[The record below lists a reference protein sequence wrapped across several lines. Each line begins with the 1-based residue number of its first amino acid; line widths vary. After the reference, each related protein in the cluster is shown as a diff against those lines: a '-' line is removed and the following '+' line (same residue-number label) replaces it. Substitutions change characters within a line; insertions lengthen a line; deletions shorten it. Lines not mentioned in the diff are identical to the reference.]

1 MKKFIKLAALLTV
14 TSYMLTGCFTILREF
29 VNDESYE
36 TEDTT
41 SSPPS
46 LSTTLSSDYD
56 EENDTELSPADFKY
70 SGTRISIVNGDIN
83 IQRRT
88 RAEETPMHG
97 DKWTILLYLCGTDLE
112 SNNGAGTNDIL
123 EAIEGKYSDEV
134 NLIIQSGGTYYW
146 NNNVMDSDFIQR
158 FEMVN
163 GNIELVDQQ
172 QLENMG
178 RSETLADF
186 IEWGAENYPAEN
198 MGLIFWNHGGGSISG
213 VCFDEM
219 YDSDSL
225 SLREIDAALN
235 SSFDS
240 MSERFEFIGFDACLM
255 GTLETANILVPY
267 AKYMY
272 GSQELEPGNGW
283 DYEAVIDYL
292 ARKPNADGEE
302 LGKAICDSYK
312 RHCSDYG
319 GEGFSTLSVTDLSK
333 IDALIRSFNATAKEM
348 NESDSFNS
356 IARAITY
363 ADNFGGNNRSEGY
376 TNMVDLGEILEGIS
390 DYCPSATDTLR
401 KLDDAVCYS
410 VSGSQHRNAGG
421 LSVYYP
427 LSVQGS
433 AELSTF
439 ADICPSA
446 QYLAFVDSVAYGTT
460 GESITDYDNGALTYD
475 ILDIWDINFDFGDY
489 ETNYDDYAGLDSST
503 IPVSEVYFDDDGI
516 YTVAVEDFSNYAF
529 ATCTL
534 FMWDDSDSTYI
545 YLGEDD
551 EVNIDFD
558 TGLITDNFDGTWVS
572 FDDGTIL
579 PIQIV
584 TTNEDFSIYTCSVLH
599 NGEVTNLR
607 IEYDWNAQQWDV
619 VGLWAGI
626 DENGMADRDI
636 VELCDGDVIEPI
648 FYYTNYSDIDDY
660 FVSGEYVVNGE
671 VNINYEILPDAE
683 YIYSIT
689 LYDIYGNCYY
699 APEVTF
705 TIDGDDLWFYPDE
718 LDSEDLGGLFDDA
731 INNIIWGDLEQDSEW
746 EDDANTD
753 TWNDDSYIDDWS
765 NIFDW

>member
-1 MKKFIKLAALLTV
+1 MKKILKATALLA
-14 TSYMLTGCFTILREF
+14 SMSIMLTGCFGILD
-29 VNDESYE
+29 VLD
-36 TEDTT
+36 D
-41 SSPPS
+41 
-46 LSTTLSSDYD
+46 DYD
-56 EENDTELSPADFKY
+56 ETAETIETTAPPLLHSTAPEDDDGNDVTAEPADFKY
-70 SGTRISIVNGDIN
+70 SGTRISVVNGEIN
-83 IQRRT
+83 IERRT
-88 RAEETPMHG
+88 RDHEVDMQG

-112 SNNGAGTNDIL
+112 TNNGAATNDIL
-123 EAIEGKYSDEV
+123 EAIEGKYTDDV
-134 NLIIQSGGTYYW
+134 NLIIQSGGTYAW
-146 NNNVMDSDFIQR
+146 NNNVMDADFIQR
-158 FEMVN
+158 FEMIN
-163 GNIELVDQQ
+163 GNIELVDQEKLQ
-172 QLENMG
+172 NMG
-178 RSETLADF
+178 SSETLADF

-283 DYEAVIDYL
+283 DYEAIFDHL
-292 ARKPNADGEE
+292 AKDPEADGAS

-312 RHCSDYG
+312 KHCADYG
-319 GEGFSTLSVTDLSK
+319 SDSISTLSVTDLTK
-333 IDALIRSFNATAKEM
+333 IDALIESFNTTAQEM
-348 NESDSFNS
+348 NNSDSFNS

-376 TNMVDLGEILEGIS
+376 TNMVDLGEILEGIE
-390 DYCPSATDTLR
+390 DYCPSASDTLN
-401 KLDDAVCYS
+401 KLDDAIFYS
-410 VSGSQHRNAGG
+410 ISGSQHRNAGG

-433 AELSTF
+433 VELSTF
-439 ADICPSA
+439 ADICPSTE
-446 QYLAFVDSVAYGTT
+446 YLAFVDSVAYGTT
-460 GESITDYDNGALTYD
+460 GGSISDYDNDALTFD

-489 ETNYDDYAGLDSST
+489 ETNCDDYAGLDTST
-503 IPVSEVYFDDDGI
+503 IPVSDVYFDDEGI
-516 YTVAVEDFSNYAF
+516 YTVAVEDFSNFSY

-551 EVNIDFD
+551 EVYIDFD
-558 TGLITDNFDGTWVS
+558 TGIITDNFDGTWVS
-572 FDDGTIL
+572 LDDGTIL
-579 PIQIV
+579 PIEIV

-607 IEYDWNAQQWDV
+607 IEYDWNAEEWNV
-619 VGLWAGI
+619 IGLWAGI

-636 VELCDGDVIEPI
+636 VELQNGDVIEPI
-648 FYYTNYSDIDDY
+648 FYYTNYSDIEDY
-660 FVSGEYVVNGE
+660 FVSGEYVVNGD
-671 VNINYEILPDAE
+671 VDIIYEMLPDAE

-705 TIDGDDLWFYPDE
+705 EIEGEDFWYYPDE
-718 LDSEDLGGLFDDA
+718 LDNEDLGGLFDDA
-731 INNIIWGDLEQDSEW
+731 INNIIWGDLDQD
-746 EDDANTD
+746 DDEY
-753 TWNDDSYIDDWS
+753 DDSYS
-765 NIFDW
+765 NVWNDLLGW